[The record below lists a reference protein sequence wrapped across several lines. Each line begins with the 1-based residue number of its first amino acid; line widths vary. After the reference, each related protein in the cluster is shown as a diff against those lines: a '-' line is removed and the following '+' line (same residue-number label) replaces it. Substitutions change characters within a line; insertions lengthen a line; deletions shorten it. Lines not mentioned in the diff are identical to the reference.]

1 MIPVVIDVLFVLA
14 LVLALVQGL
23 RRGLLASVG
32 SLVGLAL
39 GGLAAWWLVPIV
51 GRIVPAAE
59 WRGWAVL
66 ALVAL
71 LLFGGALLGGIVGA
85 TLRRGADRI
94 RLKGL
99 DRALGGVVNVAV
111 VALALSLVG
120 QSLAA
125 TGMPVVS
132 SAVGSSSV
140 LRTIEALTPRPVDEA
155 LAQVRSVVIDDGLPQ
170 LGALFDT
177 PPAGPAAPPVDLDD
191 PALSAAAQSVA
202 RIAGTAYACG
212 KSLTGTGFVVAPD
225 RIVTNAHVV
234 AGVDSPVV
242 ELPGRGAREGRV
254 VSFDPAADL
263 AVIAVD
269 GLDAAA
275 LPVAADLP
283 TGGAG
288 VVQGYPY
295 GGPFT
300 MGSASVQ
307 SVGVV
312 LVPDIYRSGSNP
324 REVYA
329 LDAVVRPGNSGGP
342 LLDASGQVA
351 GVVFARADDGS
362 DIGYAMTTAS
372 LAAAVESAPAL
383 GEPVSTGPCVD

>member
-1 MIPVVIDVLFVLA
+1 MIPIVLDVVFVVALA
-14 LVLALVQGL
+14 LALLQGI
-23 RRGLLASVG
+23 RRGLLASLG
-32 SLVGLAL
+32 SLAGIAL
-39 GGLAAWWLVPIV
+39 GGVAAWWLVPIV
-51 GRIVPAAE
+51 GRFIPAAE

-66 ALVAL
+66 AVIAVLLV
-71 LLFGGALLGGIVGA
+71 GGAILGGTIGRA
-85 TLRRGADRI
+85 LRRGADRI
-94 RLKGL
+94 RLRVL
-99 DRALGGVVNVAV
+99 DRALGGLANVVV

-120 QSLAA
+120 QSVAA

-132 SAVGSSSV
+132 TALGSSTV
-140 LRTIEALTPRPVDEA
+140 LRTIDDLTPRPVDEA

-177 PPAGPAAPPVDLDD
+177 VPSGPSAAPVNLDD

-212 KSLTGTGFVVAPD
+212 RSLTGTGFVVAPD
-225 RIVTNAHVV
+225 RVVTNAHVV
-234 AGVDSPVV
+234 AGVDAPVV
-242 ELPGRGAREGRV
+242 ELPGRAAREGRV
-254 VSFDPAADL
+254 VLFDPVADL

-269 GLDAAA
+269 ELDADA
-275 LPVAADLP
+275 LPLAQTLAP
-283 TGGAG
+283 GAAG

-312 LVPDIYRSGSNP
+312 SVPDIYRSGSNP
-324 REVYA
+324 RETYA

-342 LLDASGQVA
+342 LLDAAGHVA

-362 DIGYAMTTAS
+362 DIGYAMTTAALS
-372 LAAAVESAPAL
+372 PVVASAPAQT
-383 GEPVSTGPCVD
+383 GSVSTGPCVD